1 MRLFLS
7 TGHEVHFTTC
17 SKLQG
22 MSFGKYVFT
31 ACSKLQG
38 MSFGKYV
45 YSSLLLGFS
54 YARRACLLK

>member
-7 TGHEVHFTTC
+7 MGHEVD
-17 SKLQG
+17 
-22 MSFGKYVFT
+22 FT
-31 ACSKLQG
+31 ACSKLQR

-54 YARRACLLK
+54 YARRAYLLK